1 MCLNTY
7 SIFLYFRFLS
17 MSRGSLVPPLK
28 RARTELIGS
37 RPQSLP
43 RFTDKEQASIDA
55 LYNNGKVLGFISKNH
70 KMFII
75 WNSLKYLH

>member
-1 MCLNTY
+1 
-7 SIFLYFRFLS
+7 

-28 RARTELIGS
+28 RARTELLGS

-55 LYNNGKVLGFISKNH
+55 LYNNGKVLLSISKNH
-70 KMFII
+70 KMLTNFNI
-75 WNSLKYLH
+75 LKYLHLIIL